1 MNNKTD
7 VSETKLYESLYGQG
21 ILVIFIII
29 NIFFL
34 ITGKLGFDAK
44 GLGIITAVALT
55 LAMYSFLYK
64 DNPVFKIAEN
74 LFVGV
79 AMGYWIIITW
89 FNILKPDVFETLIV
103 PIFKDTGK
111 APQYAVIIPTLLGFF
126 MLLRFS
132 DKLSWLSRWSF
143 AFVVGLGAG
152 ITIPN
157 FIHAFI
163 LKQLTFDSLI
173 TGSLPDSINN
183 FLILLGVVSVL
194 IYFFF
199 SLEHKGVIGGVS
211 KIGVWFL
218 MIAFGASFGFT
229 VMARMSLLIGRIQF
243 LIRDWLGLIQ

>member
-1 MNNKTD
+1 MDKKTD
-7 VSETKLYESLYGQG
+7 VS
-21 ILVIFIII
+21 ILTWILIAFSII

-34 ITGKLGFDAK
+34 VTGKLGFDAK

-89 FNILKPDVFETLIV
+89 FNILKPDVYETLIV
-103 PIFKDTGK
+103 PFFKDTGS
-111 APQYAVIIPTLLGFF
+111 APQYSVIVPTILGLF

-173 TGSLPDSINN
+173 TASLPDSINN

-199 SLEHKGVIGGVS
+199 SLEHKGVIGGIS

-243 LIRDWLGLIQ
+243 LIRDWLGIIQ

>member
-1 MNNKTD
+1 MIKRNRD
-7 VSETKLYESLYGQG
+7 LY
-21 ILVIFIII
+21 ILLSILILFFIVNII
-29 NIFFL
+29 YLSFGWLDLWGN
-34 ITGKLGFDAK
+34 GA
-44 GLGIITAVALT
+44 GIITGAAFT

-103 PIFKDTGK
+103 PIFKDTGNP
-111 APQYAVIIPTLLGFF
+111 PQFGVLFPTLLGIF

-132 DKLSWLSRWSF
+132 KKLAWLSRWSF
-143 AFVVGLGAG
+143 AFIVGLGAG

-173 TGSLPDSINN
+173 STSIPASMNN
-183 FLILLGVVSVL
+183 FLILLGIVSVL

-199 SLEHKGVIGGVS
+199 SVEHKGVVGGVS
-211 KIGVWFL
+211 VIGIWFL
-218 MIAFGASFGFT
+218 MIAFGASFGYT

-243 LIRDWLGLIQ
+243 LIGDWLGLLQ

>member
-1 MNNKTD
+1 MNKKTD
-7 VSETKLYESLYGQG
+7 VSIATWILIAFG
-21 ILVIFIII
+21 IV
-29 NIFFL
+29 NIVFL
-34 ITGKLGFDAK
+34 ATGKLDFNAK
-44 GLGIITAVALT
+44 GLGTITAVALT

-64 DNPVFKIAEN
+64 DNPAFKIAEN

-89 FNILKPDVFETLIV
+89 YNILKPDVFETLIV
-103 PIFKDTGK
+103 PIFKETGK
-111 APQYAVIIPTLLGFF
+111 APQYAVIIPTLLGVF

-143 AFVVGLGAG
+143 AFIVGLGAG

-163 LKQLTFDSLI
+163 LKQLSFDSLI
-173 TGSLPDSINN
+173 TASIPESINN

-199 SLEHKGVIGGVS
+199 SMEHKGVVGGVS

-243 LIRDWLGLIQ
+243 LIRDWLGIIQ

>member
-1 MNNKTD
+1 MNKNKD
-7 VSETKLYESLYGQG
+7 VSILTWILIAFSIVNIYFLY
-21 ILVIFIII
+21 
-29 NIFFL
+29 
-34 ITGKLGFDAK
+34 TGKLSFGQE
-44 GLGIITAVALT
+44 GLGIITSVALT
-55 LAMYSFLYK
+55 LAIYSFLYK

-103 PIFKDTGK
+103 PLFKDTGK
-111 APQYAVIIPTLLGFF
+111 SPQYIVIIPTILGIF

-132 DKLSWLSRWSF
+132 TKLSWLSRWSF
-143 AFVVGLGAG
+143 AFVVGLGSG

-173 TGSLPDSINN
+173 TANLPGSINN

-199 SLEHKGVIGGVS
+199 SLEHKGVIGGISV
-211 KIGVWFL
+211 IGVWFL
-218 MIAFGASFGFT
+218 MIAFGASFGYT

-243 LIRDWLGLIQ
+243 LLRDWLGIIQ

>member
-1 MNNKTD
+1 MDKKTD
-7 VSETKLYESLYGQG
+7 VSILTW
-21 ILVIFIII
+21 ILVAFSVI

-34 ITGKLGFDAK
+34 VTGKLGFDAK

-103 PIFKDTGK
+103 PFFKDTGS
-111 APQYAVIIPTLLGFF
+111 APQYIVIIPTILGVF

-173 TGSLPDSINN
+173 VGSLPDSINN

-211 KIGVWFL
+211 RIGVWFL

-243 LIRDWLGLIQ
+243 LIRDWLGIIQ

>member
-1 MNNKTD
+1 MN
-7 VSETKLYESLYGQG
+7 TKSGFTIQTW
-21 ILVIFIII
+21 IIIAFSII
-29 NIFFL
+29 NIIL
-34 ITGKLGFDAK
+34 LSTGRLGFNSK
-44 GLGIITAVALT
+44 GLGTITAVALT

-64 DNPVFKIAEN
+64 DNPVFKITEN

-89 FNILKPDVFETLIV
+89 FNIIKPDVFEKLIV
-103 PIFKDTGK
+103 PLIKDTGS
-111 APQYAVIIPTLLGFF
+111 APQYAVIIPTLLGVF

-132 DKLSWLSRWSF
+132 NRLSWLSRWSF

-163 LKQLTFDSLI
+163 LKQLTFNALVTASV
-173 TGSLPDSINN
+173 PDSINN
-183 FLILLGVVSVL
+183 FLILLGVISVL

-199 SLEHKGVIGGVS
+199 SMEHKGVIGGVS

-243 LIRDWLGLIQ
+243 LLRDWLGIIQ

>member
-1 MNNKTD
+1 MNKKTG
-7 VSETKLYESLYGQG
+7 VSITTW
-21 ILVIFIII
+21 ILIAFGMV
-29 NIFFL
+29 NIVL
-34 ITGKLGFDAK
+34 LVTGKLGFNAK
-44 GLGIITAVALT
+44 GLGTITAVALT

-89 FNILKPDVFETLIV
+89 YNILKPDVFETLIV
-103 PIFKDTGK
+103 PIFKDTDK
-111 APQYAVIIPTLLGFF
+111 APQYAVIIPTLLGVF

-132 DKLSWLSRWSF
+132 SKLSWLSRWSF

-163 LKQLTFDSLI
+163 LKQLSFDSLI
-173 TGSLPDSINN
+173 TASIPDSINS
-183 FLILLGVVSVL
+183 FLILSGVVSVL

-199 SLEHKGVIGGVS
+199 SMEHKGVIGGVS

-218 MIAFGASFGFT
+218 MVAFGASFGFT

-243 LIRDWLGLIQ
+243 LMRDWLGIIQ

>member
-1 MNNKTD
+1 MDKKTD
-7 VSETKLYESLYGQG
+7 VLTLTW
-21 ILVIFIII
+21 ILVAFCIV

-34 ITGKLGFDAK
+34 VTGKLGFDAK

-89 FNILKPDVFETLIV
+89 FNILKPDVYEQLIV
-103 PIFKDTGK
+103 PLFKDTGN
-111 APQYAVIIPTLLGFF
+111 APQYIVIIPTILGVF

-132 DKLSWLSRWSF
+132 NKLSWLSRWSF

-173 TGSLPDSINN
+173 AASLPDSINN

-243 LIRDWLGLIQ
+243 LIRDWLGIIQ

>member
-1 MNNKTD
+1 MNKKTD
-7 VSETKLYESLYGQG
+7 VLTLTW
-21 ILVIFIII
+21 ILIAFCIV

-34 ITGKLGFDAK
+34 VTGKLGFDAK

-89 FNILKPDVFETLIV
+89 FNILKPDVYEQLIV
-103 PIFKDTGK
+103 PLFKDTGND
-111 APQYAVIIPTLLGFF
+111 PQYIVIIPTILGVF

-132 DKLSWLSRWSF
+132 NKLSWLSRWSF

-173 TGSLPDSINN
+173 AASLPDSINN

-243 LIRDWLGLIQ
+243 LIRDWLGIIQ

>member
-1 MNNKTD
+1 MNKKTD
-7 VSETKLYESLYGQG
+7 VLTLTW
-21 ILVIFIII
+21 ILIAFCIV

-34 ITGKLGFDAK
+34 VTGKLGFDAK

-64 DNPVFKIAEN
+64 DNPVFKITEN

-89 FNILKPDVFETLIV
+89 FNILKPDVYEQLIV
-103 PIFKDTGK
+103 PLFKDTGN
-111 APQYAVIIPTLLGFF
+111 APQYIVIIPTILGVF

-132 DKLSWLSRWSF
+132 NKLSWLSRWSF

-163 LKQLTFDSLI
+163 LKQLTFGSLI
-173 TGSLPDSINN
+173 AGSLPDSINN

-199 SLEHKGVIGGVS
+199 SLEHKGVLGGVS

-243 LIRDWLGLIQ
+243 LIRDWLGIIQ

>member
-1 MNNKTD
+1 MNKKTD
-7 VSETKLYESLYGQG
+7 VLTLTW
-21 ILVIFIII
+21 ILIAFCIV

-34 ITGKLGFDAK
+34 VTGKLGFDAK

-89 FNILKPDVFETLIV
+89 FNILKPDVYEQLIV
-103 PIFKDTGK
+103 PLFKDTGN
-111 APQYAVIIPTLLGFF
+111 APQYTVIIPTILGVF

-132 DKLSWLSRWSF
+132 NKLSWLSRWSF

-173 TGSLPDSINN
+173 AASLPDSINN

-243 LIRDWLGLIQ
+243 LIRDWLGIIQ

>member
-1 MNNKTD
+1 MDKKTD
-7 VSETKLYESLYGQG
+7 VSILTM
-21 ILVIFIII
+21 ILVAFCIV

-34 ITGKLGFDAK
+34 VTGKLGFDAK

-89 FNILKPDVFETLIV
+89 FNILKPDVYEQLIV
-103 PIFKDTGK
+103 PLFKDTGN
-111 APQYAVIIPTLLGFF
+111 APQYTVIIPTILGVF

-132 DKLSWLSRWSF
+132 NKLSWLSRWSF

-173 TGSLPDSINN
+173 AASLPDSINN

-243 LIRDWLGLIQ
+243 LIRDWLGIIQ

>member
-1 MNNKTD
+1 MDKKTD
-7 VSETKLYESLYGQG
+7 VLTLTW
-21 ILVIFIII
+21 ILVAFCIV

-34 ITGKLGFDAK
+34 VTGKLGFDAK

-89 FNILKPDVFETLIV
+89 FNILKPDVYEQLIV
-103 PIFKDTGK
+103 PFFKDTGN
-111 APQYAVIIPTLLGFF
+111 APQYIVIIPTILGIF

-163 LKQLTFDSLI
+163 LKQLTFGSLI
-173 TGSLPDSINN
+173 AGSLPDSINN

-199 SLEHKGVIGGVS
+199 SLEHKGVLGGVS

-243 LIRDWLGLIQ
+243 LIRDWLGIIQ

>member
-1 MNNKTD
+1 MDKKTD
-7 VSETKLYESLYGQG
+7 VS
-21 ILVIFIII
+21 ILTWTLAAFCIL

-34 ITGKLGFDAK
+34 VTGKLGFDAK

-55 LAMYSFLYK
+55 LAMYSFLYN
-64 DNPVFKIAEN
+64 DNPVFKITEN

-89 FNILKPDVFETLIV
+89 FNILKPDVYEQLIV
-103 PIFKDTGK
+103 PLFKDTGN
-111 APQYAVIIPTLLGFF
+111 APQYIVIIPTILGVF

-132 DKLSWLSRWSF
+132 NKLSWLSRWSF

-173 TGSLPDSINN
+173 AASLPDSINN

-243 LIRDWLGLIQ
+243 LIRDWLGIIQ

>member
-1 MNNKTD
+1 MDKKTD
-7 VSETKLYESLYGQG
+7 VLTLTW
-21 ILVIFIII
+21 ILVAFCIV

-34 ITGKLGFDAK
+34 VTGKLGFDAK

-64 DNPVFKIAEN
+64 DNPVFKITEN

-89 FNILKPDVFETLIV
+89 FNILKPDVYEQLIV
-103 PIFKDTGK
+103 PLFKDTGN
-111 APQYAVIIPTLLGFF
+111 APQYIVIIPTILGVF

-132 DKLSWLSRWSF
+132 NKLSWLSRWSF

-173 TGSLPDSINN
+173 AASLPDSINN

-243 LIRDWLGLIQ
+243 LIRDWLGIIQ